1 MGSIEVEVEGA
12 KRWAVVGGV
21 GVSSSLALLAIGA
34 YYVAIAYIF
43 LLAYNLTNF
52 M

>member
-1 MGSIEVEVEGA
+1 MGSIEIGAEGA
-12 KRWAVVGGV
+12 KRWAIVGGL

-34 YYVAIAYIF
+34 YYVAVAYIF